1 MRLRSEV
8 KDLSRQR
15 SRQKRVAGTTKH
27 TKAEVKGILV
37 EFAWQLKK
45 DGYADSSIKTY
56 TKIIHVLVKRN
67 VNVFN
72 PEDVKESLR
81 HRKID
86 TTLLYVQ
93 LEKALFKEMTD
104 EFTVKASKTPKEIQ
118 NLLEVGFEYVC
129 EKDGL
134 MFLREKLEVHC

>member
-15 SRQKRVAGTTKH
+15 SWQKRVAGDTKR
-27 TKAEVKGILV
+27 TKAEFKGKLV

-56 TKIIHVLVKRN
+56 TKIINVLVKRN

-72 PEDVKESLR
+72 PEDVKESLG

-104 EFTVKASKTPKEIQ
+104 EFTVKVAKIPKEIQ
-118 NLLEVGFEYVC
+118 DLLEIGFEYVC

-134 MFLREKLEVHC
+134 MFFRKRK